1 VKRTI
6 RTALAILALIAF
18 GTTAA
23 FAHPNHT
30 HDDDDKDYADPV
42 LFDNDIVNDCSL
54 IGPDMILWE
63 LTGSDGVTSAEL
75 HTNAPEASV
84 TTRSFAPYLF
94 VTPRY
99 DFAVLEADVD
109 RILGDIADDAQL
121 IATICDQTD
130 TGAPWL
136 PYATGLFGIS
146 LGLIGG
152 RRLAGPRTRS

>member
-1 VKRTI
+1 MTRTF
-6 RTALAILALIAF
+6 RTVRATRALIAF
-18 GTTAA
+18 SATAA
-23 FAHPNHT
+23 FAYPNHT
-30 HDDDDKDYADPV
+30 HADDDKDYADPV

-63 LTGSDGVTSAEL
+63 LTGSDGVTYAEL
-75 HTNAPEASV
+75 HIDAPEASV

-109 RILGDIADDAQL
+109 RILGAITDDAQL
-121 IATICDQTD
+121 IATICDPNG

>member
-121 IATICDQTD
+121 IATICDPNATD
-130 TGAPWL
+130 APWL

>member
-1 VKRTI
+1 MKRTI

-75 HTNAPEASV
+75 HIDAPEASV